1 MTTGGLTLTEH
12 DGLTVG
18 DERVVEAPCLI
29 RLLECDDPGAGSSR
43 HSLRGIDQC
52 VLGRGEQRGVQRQG
66 TTLRVDVPDRRVSSA
81 HARMWKSHGRWM
93 LEDAGSKNGTYV
105 DWMKTKSAALAHG
118 SMIRCGHTIFVFVD
132 KVPELG
138 TPADVRTAELEGPL
152 PGLISLNRDLNATY
166 EAVAK
171 VARTNVE
178 VLITG
183 ESGTGKELLARAL
196 HAVAKRKGDFVA
208 VNCGAIPPN
217 MVEGQLFGWRRGAFS
232 GAVDDRVGY
241 VRSADGGTLFLDE
254 IGDLPLAPQAAL
266 LRALQE
272 GEVVPVG
279 EARPVRVDTR
289 LVAATH
295 RDLYAMVGSDEFRED
310 LLARIRGFEA
320 EIPPLRRRREDLGM
334 LIAVLLE
341 RAAGTSENLPRIS
354 TRAARAL
361 LTYDWPQNVR
371 ELEKCLAAALA
382 LADKGT
388 IRVEHLPPALRN
400 AAPSSPTSPAAVA
413 PPAAKPDE
421 QRTALEALL
430 REHKGNVAAV
440 ARAMGTSR
448 SQVHRMLKRFEIDP
462 DSFRD

>member
-1 MTTGGLTLTEH
+1 MTLTEH

-18 DERVVEAPCLI
+18 DDRVVESACLI
-29 RLLECDDPGAGSSR
+29 RLLECDSPGAGSTR

-52 VLGRGEQRGVQRQG
+52 VIGRGDKRDAHRDG
-66 TTLRVDVPDRRVSSA
+66 TTLRLDVPDRRVSSA
-81 HARMWKSHGRWM
+81 HARLWKTYGRWM
-93 LEDAGSKNGTYV
+93 LEDAGSKNGSYV
-105 DWMKTKSAALAHG
+105 DWVKTKSTTLTDGAV
-118 SMIRCGHTIFVFVD
+118 IRCGHTVFLFVD
-132 KVPELG
+132 RLPEMG
-138 TPADVRTAELEGPL
+138 IAADAHTSELESAL
-152 PGLISLNRDLNATY
+152 PGLISLNRDLSATY

-196 HAVAKRKGDFVA
+196 HAVSKCKGDFVA

-232 GAVDDRVGY
+232 GAVDDRPGY
-241 VRSADGGTLFLDE
+241 IRSADCGTLFLDE

-266 LRALQE
+266 LRSLQE

-279 EARPVRVDTR
+279 EARPIKVDTR

-295 RDLYAMVGSDEFRED
+295 RDLYAMVQKDEFRED
-310 LLARIRGFEA
+310 LLARVRGFEA
-320 EIPPLRRRREDLGM
+320 EIPPLRERREDMGM

-341 RAAGTSENLPRIS
+341 RAAGPGAELPRIS

-361 LTYDWPQNVR
+361 LTYAWPQNVR

-388 IRVEHLPPALRN
+388 IRVEHLPAALRSKTN
-400 AAPSSPTSPAAVA
+400 QDAPEPE
-413 PPAAKPDE
+413 PPGPPVEPEE
-421 QRTALEALL
+421 QRSVLEELL

-448 SQVHRMLKRFEIDP
+448 SQVHRMLKRFGIDP
-462 DSFRD
+462 ASFRD